1 MRSIQLSERE
11 AKKLQKIIQIQS
23 LEAKKEKSENEMLR
37 VKEENLNFILYNSL
51 KLVYEN
57 TPKMIEILDKIL
69 IDGNSDSYII
79 GADEVGKGEWYGP
92 LVVVA
97 VALESQQINDLRRI
111 GIRDSKTMN
120 VSQINK
126 LAKKVLNKYDLMFH
140 KVLLNPKKY
149 NELYFDFTKEN
160 KNLNDLLA
168 WAHSAAIK
176 EVLTQLKQAEKRII
190 IIIDKFDFQKLD
202 LRLRKIKKEN
212 IEIIQKVHGE
222 SEIPV
227 ALAAILAKYFFEKEI
242 HDLNY
247 KYNIDLKNESPDKL
261 SKEVLFNVAK
271 IHFKNVEF

>member
-126 LAKKVLNKYDLMFH
+126 LAKKVLNKYDLIFH